1 MPSSRETSLTRS
13 FLRFALLPLLL
24 VACRIET
31 RPPAGVGQTRATIQ
45 GAILEH
51 YRARTVI
58 DGDSADYQVLKRQ
71 ADVRRDLASV
81 WVTLRVSEHLKGGAV
96 HDTTLVE
103 HLLLRRSEEGWI
115 VLSATKVGAP

>member
-1 MPSSRETSLTRS
+1 MRLPRAIPLPRPILSL
-13 FLRFALLPLLL
+13 ALIPLLL

-45 GAILEH
+45 EAVLEH
-51 YRARTVI
+51 YRARSVV
-58 DGDSADYQVLKRQ
+58 GDDSVAYQVLRRQ

-81 WVTLRVSEHLKGGAV
+81 WVTLRESARVRGGAT

-103 HLLLRRSEEGWI
+103 HLLLRRSAEGWI